1 MTELLEKAF
10 HQAQQLSDT
19 LQDEIAQQLLFDM
32 ENELKWQEALV
43 NVTDTE
49 FDILKQMADAALIE
63 DHENNTEQKGFGE
76 DE

>member
-32 ENELKWQEALV
+32 ENELKWQEALA

>member
-1 MTELLEKAF
+1 MTELLDKAF

-32 ENELKWQEALV
+32 ENELKWQEALA

>member
-63 DHENNTEQKGFGE
+63 DHENNTEQKGFRE